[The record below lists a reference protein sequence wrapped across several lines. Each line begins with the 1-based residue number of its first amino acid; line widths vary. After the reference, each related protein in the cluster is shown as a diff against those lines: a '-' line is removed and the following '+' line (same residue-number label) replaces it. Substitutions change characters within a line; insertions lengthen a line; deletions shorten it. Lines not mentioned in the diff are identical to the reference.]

1 MSTNKSY
8 RSALIFLTTLF
19 FLWGFIT
26 VLVDSLVPRLKDV
39 FEMSY
44 AKTVLVQFAF
54 FTAFFV
60 VSVPAGALL
69 SKIGYR
75 KGIVLGLII
84 MALGCLLFYP
94 AAEYRNFNIF
104 LIGYF
109 TLAGGITVLQVA
121 ANPYVALLGSEEDAS
136 SRLNLSQAFNSLGT
150 TIAPIVG
157 ALFLLS
163 DSVKTSEEI
172 NLLTALEKVDYYSA
186 EAATVQTPFLL
197 IAAFIGILALI
208 FAFLK
213 LPKVMQESP
222 KGGYL
227 SLLKNKLML
236 MGALGIFVYVG
247 AEVAIGSFLVNYF
260 SDMNLAVIVM
270 ENEMMM
276 NIANTIASVFNKT
289 FSNSDPK
296 SLLGIFIIFYWGG
309 AMIGRF
315 IGAYLTKIM
324 DAGKV
329 LSMFASL
336 AILMILIS
344 INTQGLISMW
354 SILAVGLF
362 NSIMFPT
369 IFTLTLEGLGDL
381 KAQASGLLCMA
392 IVGGAIIPFAFGS
405 LIDGFGF
412 KKAFILTLI
421 CYGYIM
427 YYGRLK
433 KQESRLNFK
442 KKQITIYAHCIF
454 TCFNYSDVYCI
465 KKRYYTTSYR
475 KKT

>member
-60 VSVPAGALL
+60 VSVPAGTLL

-94 AAEYRNFNIF
+94 AAEYRNFNVF

-172 NLLTALEKVDYYSA
+172 NVLTALEKADYYSA

-197 IAAFIGILALI
+197 IATFIGILALI
-208 FAFLK
+208 FAFIK

-412 KKAFILTLI
+412 KKAFILTVI

-427 YYGRLK
+427 YYGKLK
-433 KQESRLNFK
+433 SRK
-442 KKQITIYAHCIF
+442 
-454 TCFNYSDVYCI
+454 
-465 KKRYYTTSYR
+465 TT
-475 KKT
+475 

>member
-1 MSTNKSY
+1 MMSTNKSY

-26 VLVDSLVPRLKDV
+26 VLVDSMVPRLKDV

-60 VSVPAGALL
+60 VSVPAGAIL

-75 KGIVLGLII
+75 KGIVLGLVV
-84 MALGCLLFYP
+84 MAIGCLLFYP
-94 AAEYRNFNIF
+94 AAEYRNFTIF
-104 LIGYF
+104 LVGYF

-121 ANPYVALLGSEEDAS
+121 ANPYVALLGSEEGAS

-150 TIAPIVG
+150 TLAPVVG

-163 DSVKTSEEI
+163 DSVKSSEEI
-172 NLLTALEKVDYYSA
+172 NVLSAIEKADYYAA

-197 IAAFIGILALI
+197 IATFIGLLAVVFAFI
-208 FAFLK
+208 K
-213 LPKVMQESP
+213 LPKVMQQSP

-260 SDMNLAVIVM
+260 DDMNLAVLVV
-270 ENEMMM
+270 ENDIMM
-276 NIANTIASVFNKT
+276 NIANTIASTFNKT

-315 IGAYLTKIM
+315 VGAYLTKII
-324 DAGKV
+324 APGKV
-329 LSMFASL
+329 LSIFALL
-336 AILMILIS
+336 AIVMIAIS
-344 INTQGLISMW
+344 INTHGLISMW

-369 IFTLTLEGLGDL
+369 IFTLTLEGLGEL

-392 IVGGAIIPFAFGS
+392 IVGGAIIPFAFGG

-412 KKAFILTLI
+412 KTAFILTMI
-421 CYGYIM
+421 CYGYIL
-427 YYGRLK
+427 YYGKLK
-433 KQESRLNFK
+433 SSKS
-442 KKQITIYAHCIF
+442 
-454 TCFNYSDVYCI
+454 
-465 KKRYYTTSYR
+465 
-475 KKT
+475 

>member
-1 MSTNKSY
+1 MSQQKSY
-8 RSALIFLTTLF
+8 QSSFISVTILF

-26 VLVDSLVPRLKDV
+26 VLVDSLVPRLKEV

-60 VSVPAGALL
+60 FSLPAGAILT
-69 SKIGYR
+69 KIGYK
-75 KGIVLGLII
+75 KGIVLGLVI
-84 MALGCLLFYP
+84 MATGCLLFYP
-94 AAEYRNFNIF
+94 AAEYRNFNVF

-121 ANPYVALLGSEEDAS
+121 ANPYVALLGSEDGAS

-150 TIAPIVG
+150 TIAPVVG

-163 DSVKTSEEI
+163 DTVKTSEEI
-172 NLLTALEKVDYYSA
+172 NLLNAADKAGYYAA
-186 EAATVQTPFLL
+186 EAATVQIPFLL
-197 IAAFIGILALI
+197 IATFIGILALI
-208 FAFLK
+208 FSFIK
-213 LPKVMQESP
+213 LPKVMQDSP

-227 SLLKNKLML
+227 ALLKNKIML
-236 MGALGIFVYVG
+236 LGALGIFVYVG

-260 SDMNLAVIVM
+260 DDMNLAVVVA
-270 ENEMMM
+270 ENETMM
-276 NIANTIASVFNKT
+276 NIANTIASTFNKT
-289 FSNSDPK
+289 FSNSDSK

-324 DAGKV
+324 SPGRV
-329 LSMFASL
+329 LSVFALL
-336 AILMILIS
+336 AITLIAIS
-344 INTQGLISMW
+344 INTLGLLSMW

-392 IVGGAIIPFAFGS
+392 IVGGAIIPYAFGS

-412 KKAFILTLI
+412 KTAFLLTII
-421 CYGYIM
+421 CYGYIL
-427 YYGRLK
+427 YYGM
-433 KQESRLNFK
+433 
-442 KKQITIYAHCIF
+442 
-454 TCFNYSDVYCI
+454 I
-465 KKRYYTTSYR
+465 KSSKNIE
-475 KKT
+475 

>member
-1 MSTNKSY
+1 MSTSTNKSY
-8 RSALIFLTTLF
+8 KSAFIFLTSLF

-26 VLVDSLVPRLKDV
+26 VLVDSLIPRLKDV

-54 FTAFFV
+54 FVAFFV
-60 VSVPAGALL
+60 FSLPAGFIL
-69 SKIGYR
+69 SKIGYK
-75 KGIVLGLII
+75 KGIVLGLVT

-94 AAEYRNFNIF
+94 AAEYRMFPVF
-104 LIGYF
+104 LVGYF

-121 ANPYVALLGSEEDAS
+121 ANPFVALLGSEEGAS

-150 TIAPIVG
+150 TIAPVVG

-163 DSVKTSEEI
+163 DSVKSSDEIAVLSEV
-172 NLLTALEKVDYYSA
+172 EKSEYYIA

-197 IAAFIGILALI
+197 IAGFILLLAL
-208 FAFLK
+208 AFVFTK
-213 LPKVMQESP
+213 LPKLIEESP
-222 KGGYL
+222 KGGYFK
-227 SLLKNKLML
+227 LLKNKLML

-260 SDMNLAVIVM
+260 YDSGLAPIVA
-270 ENEMMM
+270 ENETMM
-276 NIANTIASVFNKT
+276 NIANSIASTFNKT
-289 FSNSDPK
+289 FSGSDPK
-296 SLLGIFIIFYWGG
+296 SLLGIFVIFYWGG

-315 IGAYLTKIM
+315 VGAYLTKIM
-324 DAGKV
+324 SPGKV
-329 LSMFASL
+329 LSIFASL
-336 AILMILIS
+336 AITMILIS
-344 INTQGLISMW
+344 INTSGLVSMW

-369 IFTLTLEGLGDL
+369 IFTLSLEGLGDL

-412 KKAFILTLI
+412 KTAFLLTIL
-421 CYGYIM
+421 CYGYILF
-427 YYGRLK
+427 YGR
-433 KQESRLNFK
+433 FK
-442 KKQITIYAHCIF
+442 A
-454 TCFNYSDVYCI
+454 
-465 KKRYYTTSYR
+465 R
-475 KKT
+475 KV

>member
-1 MSTNKSY
+1 MSSNKSY
-8 RSALIFLTTLF
+8 KSALIFLTTLF

-60 VSVPAGALL
+60 VSVPAGAIL

-94 AAEYRNFNIF
+94 AAEFRNFTIF

-121 ANPYVALLGSEEDAS
+121 ANPYVALLGSEEGAS

-150 TIAPIVG
+150 TIAPVVG

-172 NLLTALEKVDYYSA
+172 NALSTLEKVDYYAA

-197 IAAFIGILALI
+197 IATFIGILAVV
-208 FAFLK
+208 FAFIK

-236 MGALGIFVYVG
+236 MVALGIFVYVG

-260 SDMNLAVIVM
+260 DDMNLAILVA
-270 ENEMMM
+270 ENDTMM
-276 NIANTIASVFNKT
+276 NIANTIASTFNKS

-315 IGAYLTKIM
+315 VGAYLTKIIPP
-324 DAGKV
+324 GKV
-329 LSMFASL
+329 LSIFALL
-336 AILMILIS
+336 AILMIVIS
-344 INTQGLISMW
+344 INTQGLLSMW

-369 IFTLTLEGLGDL
+369 IFTLTLEGLGEL

-392 IVGGAIIPFAFGS
+392 IVGGAIIPFVFGS
-405 LIDGFGF
+405 LIDSFGF
-412 KKAFILTLI
+412 KTAFILTLI
-421 CYGYIM
+421 CYGYIV
-427 YYGRLK
+427 YFGKLK
-433 KQESRLNFK
+433 SNSLIEE
-442 KKQITIYAHCIF
+442 
-454 TCFNYSDVYCI
+454 
-465 KKRYYTTSYR
+465 
-475 KKT
+475 

>member
-1 MSTNKSY
+1 MSKNKSY
-8 RSALIFLTTLF
+8 KSALIFLTTLF

-60 VSVPAGALL
+60 VSVPAGAIL

-75 KGIVLGLII
+75 KGIVLGLVV
-84 MALGCLLFYP
+84 MATGCLFFYP
-94 AAEYRNFNIF
+94 AAEYRNFNVF
-104 LIGYF
+104 LVGYF

-121 ANPYVALLGSEEDAS
+121 ANPYVALLGSEEGAS

-150 TIAPIVG
+150 TIAPVVG

-172 NLLTALEKVDYYSA
+172 NALSTLEKVDYYAA
-186 EAATVQTPFLL
+186 EAATVQTPFLF
-197 IAAFIGILALI
+197 IATFIGILAVV
-208 FAFLK
+208 FAFIK

-227 SLLKNKLML
+227 SLLRNKLML

-260 SDMNLAVIVM
+260 DDMNLAVIVV
-270 ENEMMM
+270 ENELMM
-276 NIANTIASVFNKT
+276 NIANTIASTFNKS

-315 IGAYLTKIM
+315 VGAYLTKII
-324 DAGKV
+324 APGKV
-329 LSMFASL
+329 LSIFALL
-336 AILMILIS
+336 AIIMIAIS

-354 SILAVGLF
+354 SILVVGLF

-369 IFTLTLEGLGDL
+369 IFTLTLEGLGEL

-392 IVGGAIIPFAFGS
+392 IVGGAIIPFAFGG

-412 KKAFILTLI
+412 KTAFILTMI

-427 YYGRLK
+427 YYGKLK
-433 KQESRLNFK
+433 SSKS
-442 KKQITIYAHCIF
+442 
-454 TCFNYSDVYCI
+454 
-465 KKRYYTTSYR
+465 
-475 KKT
+475 

>member
-8 RSALIFLTTLF
+8 KTALIFLNTLF

-60 VSVPAGALL
+60 VSVPAGAIL

-94 AAEYRNFNIF
+94 AAEYRNFTIF

-121 ANPYVALLGSEEDAS
+121 ANPYVALLGSEEGAS
-136 SRLNLSQAFNSLGT
+136 SRLNLSQAFNSLWT
-150 TIAPIVG
+150 TIAPVVG

-172 NLLTALEKVDYYSA
+172 NALSTLEKVDYYAA

-197 IAAFIGILALI
+197 IATFIGILAVV
-208 FAFLK
+208 FAFIK

-247 AEVAIGSFLVNYF
+247 A
-260 SDMNLAVIVM
+260 
-270 ENEMMM
+270 
-276 NIANTIASVFNKT
+276 
-289 FSNSDPK
+289 
-296 SLLGIFIIFYWGG
+296 
-309 AMIGRF
+309 
-315 IGAYLTKIM
+315 
-324 DAGKV
+324 
-329 LSMFASL
+329 
-336 AILMILIS
+336 
-344 INTQGLISMW
+344 
-354 SILAVGLF
+354 
-362 NSIMFPT
+362 
-369 IFTLTLEGLGDL
+369 
-381 KAQASGLLCMA
+381 
-392 IVGGAIIPFAFGS
+392 
-405 LIDGFGF
+405 
-412 KKAFILTLI
+412 
-421 CYGYIM
+421 
-427 YYGRLK
+427 
-433 KQESRLNFK
+433 
-442 KKQITIYAHCIF
+442 
-454 TCFNYSDVYCI
+454 
-465 KKRYYTTSYR
+465 
-475 KKT
+475 

>member
-1 MSTNKSY
+1 MTKQTKSY
-8 RSALIFLTTLF
+8 RSSFISVTILF

-60 VSVPAGALL
+60 VSLPAGAILT
-69 SKIGYR
+69 KIGYK

-94 AAEYRNFNIF
+94 AAEYRNFNVF

-109 TLAGGITVLQVA
+109 TLASGITVLQVA
-121 ANPYVALLGSEEDAS
+121 ANPYVALLGSEEGAS

-150 TIAPIVG
+150 TIAPVVG

-172 NLLTALEKVDYYSA
+172 DLLNITDKANYYAA
-186 EAATVQTPFLL
+186 EAATVQVPFLL
-197 IAAFIGILALI
+197 IATFIGILALI
-208 FAFLK
+208 FSFIK
-213 LPKVMQESP
+213 LPKVMEDSP

-227 SLLKNKLML
+227 ALLKNKLMML
-236 MGALGIFVYVG
+236 GALGIFVYVG

-260 SDMNLAVIVM
+260 DDMNLAVIVA
-270 ENEMMM
+270 ENNTMMS
-276 NIANTIASVFNKT
+276 IANTIASTFNKT

-324 DAGKV
+324 SPGRV
-329 LSMFASL
+329 LSIFASL
-336 AILMILIS
+336 AIILIIIS
-344 INTQGLISMW
+344 INTIGLLSMW

-369 IFTLTLEGLGDL
+369 IFTLTLRGLGDL

-412 KKAFILTLI
+412 KTAFILTI
-421 CYGYIM
+421 VCYGYIL
-427 YYGRLK
+427 YYGM
-433 KQESRLNFK
+433 
-442 KKQITIYAHCIF
+442 
-454 TCFNYSDVYCI
+454 I
-465 KKRYYTTSYR
+465 KSATK
-475 KKT
+475 

>member
-1 MSTNKSY
+1 MSQKKSY
-8 RSALIFLTTLF
+8 QSSFISVTILF

-26 VLVDSLVPRLKDV
+26 VLVDSLVPRLKEV

-60 VSVPAGALL
+60 ISLPAGAILT
-69 SKIGYR
+69 KIGYK
-75 KGIVLGLII
+75 KGIVLGLVI
-84 MALGCLLFYP
+84 MAIGCLLFYP
-94 AAEYRNFNIF
+94 AAEYRNFNVF
-104 LIGYF
+104 LVGYF

-121 ANPYVALLGSEEDAS
+121 ANPYVALLGSEDGAS

-150 TIAPIVG
+150 TIAPVVG

-172 NLLTALEKVDYYSA
+172 NLLNNTDKASYYAA
-186 EAATVQTPFLL
+186 EAATVQTPFLF
-197 IAAFIGILALI
+197 IAAFIGILALTFSFI
-208 FAFLK
+208 K
-213 LPKVMQESP
+213 LPKVMEESP

-227 SLLKNKLML
+227 ALLKNKMMML
-236 MGALGIFVYVG
+236 GALGIFVYVG

-260 SDMNLAVIVM
+260 DDMNLAVIIA
-270 ENEMMM
+270 ENQTMM
-276 NIANTIASVFNKT
+276 NIANTIASTFNKT

-324 DAGKV
+324 SPGRV
-329 LSMFASL
+329 LSIFALL
-336 AILMILIS
+336 AIVLIVIS
-344 INTQGLISMW
+344 INTVGLVSMW

-412 KKAFILTLI
+412 KTAFILTMI
-421 CYGYIM
+421 CYGYIL
-427 YYGRLK
+427 YYGMIK
-433 KQESRLNFK
+433 TSK
-442 KKQITIYAHCIF
+442 TI
-454 TCFNYSDVYCI
+454 
-465 KKRYYTTSYR
+465 K
-475 KKT
+475 

>member
-94 AAEYRNFNIF
+94 AAEYRNFNVF

-172 NLLTALEKVDYYSA
+172 NLLTDLEKINYYSA

-208 FAFLK
+208 FAFIK

-412 KKAFILTLI
+412 KKAFILTVI

-433 KQESRLNFK
+433 N
-442 KKQITIYAHCIF
+442 
-454 TCFNYSDVYCI
+454 
-465 KKRYYTTSYR
+465 R
-475 KKT
+475 KAA

>member
-1 MSTNKSY
+1 MKQVKSY
-8 RSALIFLTTLF
+8 KSSFISVTILF

-26 VLVDSLVPRLKDV
+26 VLVDSLVPRLKEV

-60 VSVPAGALL
+60 ISLPAGAILT
-69 SKIGYR
+69 KIGYK
-75 KGIVLGLII
+75 KGIVLGLVI
-84 MALGCLLFYP
+84 MAIGCLLFYP
-94 AAEYRNFNIF
+94 AAEYRNFNVF

-109 TLAGGITVLQVA
+109 TLAAGITVLQVA
-121 ANPYVALLGSEEDAS
+121 ANPYVALLGSEDGAS

-150 TIAPIVG
+150 TIAPVVG

-172 NLLTALEKVDYYSA
+172 NLLNSTDKASYYAA
-186 EAATVQTPFLL
+186 EAATVQTPFLF
-197 IAAFIGILALI
+197 IAAFIGILALTFSFI
-208 FAFLK
+208 K
-213 LPKVMQESP
+213 LPKVMEESP

-227 SLLKNKLML
+227 ALLKNKMMML
-236 MGALGIFVYVG
+236 GALGIFVYVG

-260 SDMNLAVIVM
+260 DDMNLAVIIA
-270 ENEMMM
+270 ENQTMM
-276 NIANTIASVFNKT
+276 NIANTIASTFNKT

-324 DAGKV
+324 SPGRV
-329 LSMFASL
+329 LSIFALL
-336 AILMILIS
+336 AIVLIAIS
-344 INTQGLISMW
+344 INTVGLVSMW
-354 SILAVGLF
+354 SILAVGLV

-412 KKAFILTLI
+412 KTAFMLTMI
-421 CYGYIM
+421 CYGYIL
-427 YYGRLK
+427 YYGMIK
-433 KQESRLNFK
+433 TYK
-442 KKQITIYAHCIF
+442 TI
-454 TCFNYSDVYCI
+454 
-465 KKRYYTTSYR
+465 K
-475 KKT
+475 

>member
-1 MSTNKSY
+1 MSKNKSY
-8 RSALIFLTTLF
+8 KSALIFLTTLF

-60 VSVPAGALL
+60 VSVPAGAVL

-75 KGIVLGLII
+75 KGIVLGLLI

-94 AAEYRNFNIF
+94 AAEFRNFTIF

-121 ANPYVALLGSEEDAS
+121 ANPYVALLGSEEGAS

-150 TIAPIVG
+150 TIAPVVG

-172 NLLTALEKVDYYSA
+172 NALSTLEKVDYYAA

-197 IAAFIGILALI
+197 IATFIGILAVV
-208 FAFLK
+208 FAFIK
-213 LPKVMQESP
+213 LPKVMQKSP

-227 SLLKNKLML
+227 SLLRNKLML

-260 SDMNLAVIVM
+260 NDMNLAVIVAD
-270 ENEMMM
+270 NETMMR
-276 NIANTIASVFNKT
+276 IANSIASTFNKT

-315 IGAYLTKIM
+315 VGAYLTRILP
-324 DAGKV
+324 AGRV
-329 LSMFASL
+329 LSIFALL
-336 AILMILIS
+336 AIVMIAIS
-344 INTQGLISMW
+344 ITTNGLISMW

-369 IFTLTLEGLGDL
+369 IFTLTLEGLGEL

-392 IVGGAIIPFAFGS
+392 IVGGAIIPFLFGS

-412 KKAFILTLI
+412 KTAFLLTML
-421 CYGYIM
+421 CYGYIL
-427 YYGRLK
+427 YYGKLK
-433 KQESRLNFK
+433 S
-442 KKQITIYAHCIF
+442 
-454 TCFNYSDVYCI
+454 S
-465 KKRYYTTSYR
+465 
-475 KKT
+475 

>member
-1 MSTNKSY
+1 MTTSTTNKSFK
-8 RSALIFLTTLF
+8 SAFIFLTTLF

-60 VSVPAGALL
+60 FSLPAGFIL
-69 SKIGYR
+69 SKIGYK
-75 KGIVLGLII
+75 KGIVFGLLT
-84 MALGCLLFYP
+84 MALGCILFYP
-94 AAEYRNFNIF
+94 AAEYRNFSIF
-104 LIGYF
+104 LVGYF

-121 ANPYVALLGSEEDAS
+121 ANPYVALLGSEEGAS

-150 TIAPIVG
+150 TIAPVVG

-163 DSVKTSEEI
+163 DTVKSSTEI
-172 NLLTALEKVDYYSA
+172 ELLTETQKNNYYIA
-186 EAATVQTPFLL
+186 EAATVQTPFL
-197 IAAFIGILALI
+197 FISIFIVILALV
-208 FAFLK
+208 FLFIQ

-236 MGALGIFVYVG
+236 LGALGIFVYVG

-260 SDMNLAVIVM
+260 VDANLAGIVAD
-270 ENEMMM
+270 NEVMMQ
-276 NIANTIASVFNKT
+276 IANTIASTFNKT
-289 FSNSDPK
+289 FSNADPK
-296 SLLGIFIIFYWGG
+296 SLLGIFVIFYWGG

-315 IGAYLTKIM
+315 IGAYLTKII
-324 DAGKV
+324 APGKV
-329 LSMFASL
+329 LSIFAYL
-336 AILMILIS
+336 AITMIFVS
-344 INTQGLISMW
+344 INTSGLLSMW

-369 IFTLTLEGLGDL
+369 IFTLSLEGLGDL

-392 IVGGAIIPFAFGS
+392 IVGGAIVPFVFGS
-405 LIDGFGF
+405 LIDSFGF
-412 KKAFILTLI
+412 KVAFLLTI
-421 CYGYIM
+421 VCYGYILF
-427 YYGRLK
+427 YGR
-433 KQESRLNFK
+433 FK
-442 KKQITIYAHCIF
+442 SKAIINK
-454 TCFNYSDVYCI
+454 S
-465 KKRYYTTSYR
+465 
-475 KKT
+475 

>member
-1 MSTNKSY
+1 MSKNKSY
-8 RSALIFLTTLF
+8 KSALIFLTTLF

-60 VSVPAGALL
+60 VSVPAGAIL

-94 AAEYRNFNIF
+94 AAEFRNFTIF

-121 ANPYVALLGSEEDAS
+121 ANPYVALLGSEEGAS

-150 TIAPIVG
+150 TIAPVVG

-172 NLLTALEKVDYYSA
+172 NALSTLEKVDYYAA

-197 IAAFIGILALI
+197 IATFIGILAVV
-208 FAFLK
+208 FAFIK

-260 SDMNLAVIVM
+260 DDMNLAVIVA
-270 ENEMMM
+270 ENDTMM
-276 NIANTIASVFNKT
+276 NIANTIASTFNKS

-315 IGAYLTKIM
+315 VGAYLTKIIPP
-324 DAGKV
+324 GKV
-329 LSMFASL
+329 LSIFALL
-336 AILMILIS
+336 AILMIVIS
-344 INTQGLISMW
+344 INTQGLLSMW

-392 IVGGAIIPFAFGS
+392 IVGGAIIPFVFGS
-405 LIDGFGF
+405 LIDNFGF
-412 KKAFILTLI
+412 KTAFILTLI

-433 KQESRLNFK
+433 HMKAN
-442 KKQITIYAHCIF
+442 
-454 TCFNYSDVYCI
+454 
-465 KKRYYTTSYR
+465 
-475 KKT
+475 

>member
-1 MSTNKSY
+1 MSSNKSY
-8 RSALIFLTTLF
+8 KSALIFLTTLF

-60 VSVPAGALL
+60 VSVPAGAIL

-75 KGIVLGLII
+75 KGIVLGLVV
-84 MALGCLLFYP
+84 MATGCLLFYP
-94 AAEYRNFNIF
+94 AAAYRNFNVF
-104 LIGYF
+104 LVGYF
-109 TLAGGITVLQVA
+109 TLAGGITILQVA
-121 ANPYVALLGSEEDAS
+121 ANPYVALLGSEEGAS

-150 TIAPIVG
+150 TLAPVVG

-172 NLLTALEKVDYYSA
+172 NVLSVTEKADYYAA
-186 EAATVQTPFLL
+186 EAATVQAPFLI
-197 IAAFIGILALI
+197 IASFIVLLAIVFAFI
-208 FAFLK
+208 K
-213 LPKVMQESP
+213 LPKVIQDSP

-260 SDMNLAVIVM
+260 HDMNLAVLVA
-270 ENEMMM
+270 ENETMM
-276 NIANTIASVFNKT
+276 NIANTIASTFNKT

-315 IGAYLTKIM
+315 VGAYLTRIITP
-324 DAGKV
+324 GKV
-329 LSMFASL
+329 LSFFALS
-336 AILMILIS
+336 AIVMITIS
-344 INTQGLISMW
+344 ITTNGLVSMW

-369 IFTLTLEGLGDL
+369 IFTLTLEGLGEL

-392 IVGGAIIPFAFGS
+392 IVGGAIVPFVFGS
-405 LIDGFGF
+405 LIDSFGF
-412 KKAFILTLI
+412 KIAFILTLI
-421 CYGYIM
+421 CYGYIV
-427 YYGRLK
+427 YFGRLK
-433 KQESRLNFK
+433 SN
-442 KKQITIYAHCIF
+442 Y
-454 TCFNYSDVYCI
+454 FNE
-465 KKRYYTTSYR
+465 K
-475 KKT
+475 

>member
-8 RSALIFLTTLF
+8 KSAFIFLTTLF

-54 FTAFFV
+54 FTAFFL
-60 VSVPAGALL
+60 VSVPAGSILT
-69 SKIGYR
+69 KIGYK
-75 KGIVLGLII
+75 KGIVLGLVV
-84 MALGCLLFYP
+84 MAMGCLLFYP
-94 AAEYRNFNIF
+94 AAEFRNFNVF
-104 LIGYF
+104 LVGYF

-121 ANPYVALLGSEEDAS
+121 ANPYVALLGSEQGAS

-150 TIAPIVG
+150 TIAPVVG

-172 NLLTALEKVDYYSA
+172 NLLSPLEKADYYAA
-186 EAATVQTPFLL
+186 EASTVQTPFLM
-197 IAAFIGILALI
+197 IAAFIGILAFI
-208 FAFLK
+208 FAFIK

-222 KGGYL
+222 KGGYV
-227 SLLKNKLML
+227 SLLRNKLML
-236 MGALGIFVYVG
+236 MGALGIFLYVG

-260 SDMNLAVIVM
+260 DDMNLAVIVA
-270 ENEMMM
+270 ENETMM
-276 NIANTIASVFNKT
+276 NIANTIASTFNKS

-315 IGAYLTKIM
+315 VGAYLTTIM
-324 DAGKV
+324 QAGKV
-329 LSMFASL
+329 LSIFALL
-336 AILMILIS
+336 AVVMIAIS
-344 INTQGLISMW
+344 INTDGLISMG

-392 IVGGAIIPFAFGS
+392 IVGGAIVPFIFGGM
-405 LIDGFGF
+405 IDHFGF
-412 KKAFILTLI
+412 KTAFILTMV
-421 CYGYIM
+421 CYVYIL
-427 YYGRLK
+427 YYGKLK
-433 KQESRLNFK
+433 SSK
-442 KKQITIYAHCIF
+442 A
-454 TCFNYSDVYCI
+454 
-465 KKRYYTTSYR
+465 
-475 KKT
+475 

>member
-94 AAEYRNFNIF
+94 AAEYRNFNVF

-412 KKAFILTLI
+412 KKAFILTVI

-433 KQESRLNFK
+433 N
-442 KKQITIYAHCIF
+442 
-454 TCFNYSDVYCI
+454 
-465 KKRYYTTSYR
+465 R
-475 KKT
+475 KAA

>member
-1 MSTNKSY
+1 MMKQTKSY
-8 RSALIFLTTLF
+8 RSSFISVTILF

-54 FTAFFV
+54 FTAFFI
-60 VSVPAGALL
+60 VSLPAGAILT
-69 SKIGYR
+69 KIGYK

-94 AAEYRNFNIF
+94 AAEYRNFNVF

-109 TLAGGITVLQVA
+109 TLASGITVLQVA
-121 ANPYVALLGSEEDAS
+121 ANPYVALLGSEEGAS

-150 TIAPIVG
+150 TIAPVVG

-172 NLLTALEKVDYYSA
+172 DLLNITDKANYYAA
-186 EAATVQTPFLL
+186 EAATVQVPFLL
-197 IAAFIGILALI
+197 IATFIGILALI
-208 FAFLK
+208 FSFIK
-213 LPKVMQESP
+213 LPKVMEDSP

-227 SLLKNKLML
+227 ALLKNKLMML
-236 MGALGIFVYVG
+236 GALGIFVYVG

-260 SDMNLAVIVM
+260 DDMNLAVIVA
-270 ENEMMM
+270 ENNTMMS
-276 NIANTIASVFNKT
+276 IANTIASTFNKT

-324 DAGKV
+324 SPGRV
-329 LSMFASL
+329 LSIFASL
-336 AILMILIS
+336 AIILIIIS
-344 INTQGLISMW
+344 INTVGLLSMW

-369 IFTLTLEGLGDL
+369 IFTLTLRGLGDL

-412 KKAFILTLI
+412 KTAFILTI
-421 CYGYIM
+421 VCYGYIL
-427 YYGRLK
+427 YYGM
-433 KQESRLNFK
+433 
-442 KKQITIYAHCIF
+442 
-454 TCFNYSDVYCI
+454 I
-465 KKRYYTTSYR
+465 KSATK
-475 KKT
+475 

>member
-1 MSTNKSY
+1 MKQVKSY
-8 RSALIFLTTLF
+8 KSSFISVTILF

-26 VLVDSLVPRLKDV
+26 VLVDSLVPRLKEV

-60 VSVPAGALL
+60 ISLPAGAILT
-69 SKIGYR
+69 KIGYK
-75 KGIVLGLII
+75 KGIVLGLVI
-84 MALGCLLFYP
+84 MAIGCLLFYP
-94 AAEYRNFNIF
+94 AAEYRNFNVF
-104 LIGYF
+104 LVGYF

-121 ANPYVALLGSEEDAS
+121 ANPYVALLGSENGAS

-150 TIAPIVG
+150 TIAPVVG

-172 NLLTALEKVDYYSA
+172 NLLNAADKASYYAA

-197 IAAFIGILALI
+197 IAAFIGLLALTFSFI
-208 FAFLK
+208 K
-213 LPKVMQESP
+213 LPKVMEESP

-227 SLLKNKLML
+227 ALLKNKIMML
-236 MGALGIFVYVG
+236 GALGIFVYVG

-260 SDMNLAVIVM
+260 DDMNLAVIIA
-270 ENEMMM
+270 ENQTMM
-276 NIANTIASVFNKT
+276 NIANTIASTFNKT

-324 DAGKV
+324 SPARV
-329 LSMFASL
+329 LSIFALL
-336 AILMILIS
+336 AIALIAIS
-344 INTQGLISMW
+344 INTVGLISMW

-381 KAQASGLLCMA
+381 KAQASGSLCMA

-412 KKAFILTLI
+412 KTAFILTMI
-421 CYGYIM
+421 CYGYIV
-427 YYGRLK
+427 YYGMIK
-433 KQESRLNFK
+433 SSK
-442 KKQITIYAHCIF
+442 TI
-454 TCFNYSDVYCI
+454 
-465 KKRYYTTSYR
+465 K
-475 KKT
+475 

>member
-1 MSTNKSY
+1 MPTTSNNKSY
-8 RSALIFLTTLF
+8 KSAFIFLTTLF

-54 FTAFFV
+54 FVAFFV
-60 VSVPAGALL
+60 FSLPAGYLL
-69 SKIGYR
+69 SKIGYK
-75 KGIVLGLII
+75 KGIVLGLLT

-94 AAEYRNFNIF
+94 AASYRAFPVF

-109 TLAGGITVLQVA
+109 TLAGGITILQVA
-121 ANPYVALLGSEEDAS
+121 ANPYVALLGSEEGAS

-150 TIAPIVG
+150 TIAPVVG

-163 DSVKTSEEI
+163 DSVKNSEEI
-172 NLLTALEKVDYYSA
+172 SLLNEIEKTDYYMA
-186 EAATVQTPFLL
+186 EAATVQIPFL
-197 IAAFIGILALI
+197 FISFFIVVLAVVFWFI
-208 FAFLK
+208 K
-213 LPKVMQESP
+213 LPKLLQESP

-227 SLLKNKLML
+227 MLLKNKVLL

-260 SDMNLAVIVM
+260 SDMNLAVIIT
-270 ENEMMM
+270 ESETMMQ
-276 NIANTIASVFNKT
+276 IANTIASTFNKT
-289 FSNSDPK
+289 FSGSDPK
-296 SLLGIFIIFYWGG
+296 SLLGIFVIFYWGG

-315 IGAYLTKIM
+315 VGAYLTTIM
-324 DAGKV
+324 TPGKV
-329 LSMFASL
+329 LSIFALL
-336 AILMILIS
+336 AISMILIS
-344 INTQGLISMW
+344 INTTGLLSMW

-369 IFTLTLEGLGDL
+369 IFTLSLEGLGDL

-392 IVGGAIIPFAFGS
+392 IVGGAIIPFLFGN

-412 KKAFILTLI
+412 KTAFILTIL
-421 CYGYIM
+421 CYGYILF
-427 YYGRLK
+427 YGR
-433 KQESRLNFK
+433 FK
-442 KKQITIYAHCIF
+442 A
-454 TCFNYSDVYCI
+454 
-465 KKRYYTTSYR
+465 R
-475 KKT
+475 KV

>member
-1 MSTNKSY
+1 MKQTKSY
-8 RSALIFLTTLF
+8 QSSFISVTILF

-54 FTAFFV
+54 FTAFFI
-60 VSVPAGALL
+60 VSLPAGAILT
-69 SKIGYR
+69 KIGYK

-94 AAEYRNFNIF
+94 AAEYRNFNVF

-109 TLAGGITVLQVA
+109 TLASGITVLQVA
-121 ANPYVALLGSEEDAS
+121 ANPYVALLGSEEGAS

-150 TIAPIVG
+150 TIAPVVG

-172 NLLTALEKVDYYSA
+172 DLLNITDKANYYAA
-186 EAATVQTPFLL
+186 EAATVQVPFLL
-197 IAAFIGILALI
+197 IATFIGILALI
-208 FAFLK
+208 FSFIK
-213 LPKVMQESP
+213 LPKVMEDSP

-227 SLLKNKLML
+227 ALLKNKLMML
-236 MGALGIFVYVG
+236 GALGIFVYVG

-260 SDMNLAVIVM
+260 DDMNLAVIVA
-270 ENEMMM
+270 ENNTMMS
-276 NIANTIASVFNKT
+276 IANTIASTFNKT

-324 DAGKV
+324 SPGRV
-329 LSMFASL
+329 LSIFASL
-336 AILMILIS
+336 AIILIIIS
-344 INTQGLISMW
+344 INTVGLLSMW

-369 IFTLTLEGLGDL
+369 IFTLTLRGLGDL

-412 KKAFILTLI
+412 KTAFILTI
-421 CYGYIM
+421 VCYGYIL
-427 YYGRLK
+427 YYGM
-433 KQESRLNFK
+433 
-442 KKQITIYAHCIF
+442 
-454 TCFNYSDVYCI
+454 I
-465 KKRYYTTSYR
+465 KSSTK
-475 KKT
+475 